1 MGTAINYNY
10 IENNDAEENMK
21 NHNCFFE
28 KENEIDKYLI
38 SLRKEKKCVKDKGY

>member
-10 IENNDAEENMK
+10 TENNDAEENMK

-28 KENEIDKYLI
+28 KENEIDKSLI